1 MRTLSQKRLNRY
13 LVLALALM
21 AVPALVQSQDVA
33 NGSAI
38 ATILPALV
46 VTATAPLDFGT
57 VYQGV
62 AKVIAPN
69 NADAGIFLLGGQATA
84 EVSVYMQLPD
94 YLQDATSNDRMVI
107 AFAITDA
114 TFAPA
119 AGGDPTAPGAGATA
133 NLNPHAFPAG
143 LLLSATGA
151 ANIFL
156 GGKVVPSVN
165 QTAGNYTAEIVL
177 TVAYTGA

>member
-1 MRTLSQKRLNRY
+1 MRTFSLRRLNTY
-13 LVLALALM
+13 LVLALALV

-33 NGSAI
+33 NGSAT
-38 ATILPALV
+38 ATILPALTV
-46 VTATAPLDFGT
+46 VSTAPLAFGN

-62 AKVIAPN
+62 AATILPN
-69 NADAGIFLLGGQATA
+69 VAAAGIFTLGGQAAA
-84 EVSVYMQLPD
+84 ELSIYMQLPD
-94 YLQDATSNDRMVI
+94 YLQDAVSNDRMVI
-107 AFAITDA
+107 AFALTDA

-143 LLLSATGA
+143 LVLGAGGA

-156 GGKVVPSVN
+156 GGKVIPSVN
-165 QTAGNYTAEIVL
+165 QTAGSYSADIVL